1 MTEGSESLMVRE
13 SLTRLV
19 FGTAIAALFFVNA
32 FPVVAQ
38 EGQPDPQAAQLNEVL
53 KDWHQKSLQVKR
65 LEGEHV
71 RIIYDYVFSV
81 ATRAK
86 GRFYYEAPD
95 KGRIDL
101 VPDPKGKG
109 EKFEKVNPNTNKKVV
124 LTAQPDQPER
134 WICDGQQVLVI
145 DETQKVAQQFPL
157 PPNARGNNIMDGP
170 LPFLFGMPPA
180 KAKQRY
186 TMKLLQMNAKE
197 IDIIVYPRWKQDSAN
212 YKWAR
217 IRIER
222 ETMLPM
228 AVQMLDPAGS
238 RETVYTF
245 PRVVK
250 NPKKG
255 LLPNFFPWKEK
266 DVFKPD
272 LSDYDIQAAEEIP
285 DELAEKKPATVPAD
299 RRLVPSVIGF
309 DFKEAKSILQKS
321 GFTVKM
327 LRGEPAQR
335 NELTYRVQKQTP
347 VPKTAADNGTV
358 VALTLFMPAIQ
369 QTSGEVSPAQT
380 KPSSAGTSPVA
391 RPVTLPKVVGTH
403 WKIAE
408 KTLKA
413 SGLVIKFRQG
423 RVATSAGD
431 IFKVYSQ
438 QPAAGSKVNAG
449 DPVILTLFISPE
461 QAKKKDKK

>member
-1 MTEGSESLMVRE
+1 MVRE
-13 SLTRLV
+13 FLARLV
-19 FGTAIAALFFVNA
+19 FGTAMTALFLVSVPLVHA
-32 FPVVAQ
+32 EGETDQSDPRVAQ
-38 EGQPDPQAAQLNEVL
+38 QAAQLNQILVE
-53 KDWHQKSLQVKR
+53 WHKKSLDVKR

-71 RIIYDYVFSV
+71 RIIYDYVFGV
-81 ATRAK
+81 ATRAE

-145 DETQKVAQQFPL
+145 DEVQKVAQQYPI
-157 PPNARGNNIMDGP
+157 PAAARGANIMDGP

-186 TMKLLQMNAKE
+186 TMKLLQLNAQD
-197 IDIIVYPRWKQDSAN
+197 IDILVYPRLKQDSAN

-222 ETMLPM
+222 ATMLPM

-245 PRVVK
+245 PRVEK

-255 LLPNFFPWKEK
+255 ILPSFFPWKEK

-272 LSDYDIQAAEEIP
+272 LSKYDIQAAEVDP
-285 DELAEKKPATVPAD
+285 DQIVERQPVTVPAG
-299 RRLVPSVIGF
+299 RQLVPSVVGF
-309 DFKEAKSILQKS
+309 DFKQAEAILKKS
-321 GFTVKM
+321 GYTVKM
-327 LRGEPAQR
+327 LRGQPATR
-335 NELTYRVQKQTP
+335 SELTYRVQKQTP
-347 VPKTAADNGTV
+347 EPKTAVASGSV

-369 QTSGEVSPAQT
+369 QTGSEARNSATGAGSG
-380 KPSSAGTSPVA
+380 VA
-391 RPVTLPKVVGTH
+391 RSVTLPKVVGAH
-403 WKIAE
+403 WKDAE
-408 KTLKA
+408 KVLKA
-413 SGLVIKFRQG
+413 AGVAIKFRQG
-423 RVATSAGD
+423 RVAADSSD
-431 IFKVYSQ
+431 IFKVYDQ
-438 QPAAGSKVNAG
+438 TPAAGSKVKAG
-449 DPVILTLFISPE
+449 DAVILTLFISPE
-461 QAKKKDKK
+461 LAKKGKASNGN

>member
-1 MTEGSESLMVRE
+1 MVRE

-19 FGTAIAALFFVNA
+19 FGTAITALFFLNTSPA
-32 FPVVAQ
+32 SAQ
-38 EGQPDPQAAQLNEVL
+38 EEKPNPQAAQLDQVL
-53 KDWHQKSLQVKR
+53 KDWHEKSVAIKR

-71 RIIYDYVFSV
+71 RIIYDFVFGV

-86 GRFYYEAPD
+86 GSFYYEAPD

-101 VPDPKGKG
+101 VPDPTGKG
-109 EKFEKVNPNTNKKVV
+109 QKFGKINPNTNKKVT

-145 DETQKVAQQFPL
+145 DEVQKVAQQFPL
-157 PPNARGNNIMDGP
+157 PANARGNNIMDGP
-170 LPFLFGMPPA
+170 LPFLFGMPPE

-186 TMKLLQMNAKE
+186 TMKLLQANAKQ

-245 PRVVK
+245 PKIVK
-250 NPKKG
+250 NPKQG
-255 LLPNFFPWKEK
+255 ILPGFFPWKEK

-272 LSDYDIQAAEEIP
+272 LSKYDIQAAEVIP
-285 DELAEKKPATVPAD
+285 EELTEKKPATVPNG

-309 DFKEAKSILQKS
+309 DFKQAQSLLQKS
-321 GFTVKM
+321 GYTVKM
-327 LRGEPAQR
+327 LRGEPAKR
-335 NELTYRVQKQTP
+335 SELTYRVQKQTP
-347 VPKTAADNGTV
+347 APKTAVENGSV

-369 QTSGEVSPAQT
+369 QTGGKVAPVKATPTSM
-380 KPSSAGTSPVA
+380 KGTPVT
-391 RPVTLPKVVGTH
+391 RPVTIPKVIGAH
-403 WKIAE
+403 WKDAE

-413 SGLVIKFRQG
+413 AGLVIKFRQG
-423 RVATSAGD
+423 RAATNSD
-431 IFKVYSQ
+431 NIFKVYDQ
-438 QPAAGSKVNAG
+438 QPVAGSPLNAG
-449 DPVILTLFISPE
+449 DSVILTLFISPE
-461 QAKKKDKK
+461 LSAKNSKK

>member
-1 MTEGSESLMVRE
+1 MARE

-32 FPVVAQ
+32 LPVAAQ
-38 EGQPDPQAAQLNEVL
+38 EAQPNPQAVQLNQVL
-53 KDWHQKSLQVKR
+53 KDWHQKSVQIKR

-71 RIIYDYVFSV
+71 RIIYDFVFGV

-109 EKFEKVNPNTNKKVV
+109 LKFDKINPNTNKKVT

-134 WICDGQQVLVI
+134 WICDGKQVLVI
-145 DETQKVAQQFPL
+145 DEVQKVAQQFPL
-157 PPNARGNNIMDGP
+157 PANVRGNNIMDGP
-170 LPFLFGMPPA
+170 LPFLFGMPPE

-222 ETMLPM
+222 ATMLPM

-245 PRVVK
+245 PRISK
-250 NPKKG
+250 NPEKG
-255 LLPNFFPWKEK
+255 LLQKILPWKDK
-266 DVFKPD
+266 DPFKPD
-272 LSDYDIQAAEEIP
+272 LSKYDIQAAEVIP
-285 DELAEKKPATVPAD
+285 DELAEKKPVTVPNG

-309 DFKEAKSILQKS
+309 DFNQAKAILQKS
-321 GFTVKM
+321 GYTVKM
-327 LRGEPAQR
+327 LRGEPAKR

-347 VPKTAADNGTV
+347 APKTAVENGSV
-358 VALTLFMPAIQ
+358 VALTLYMPAIQ
-369 QTSGEVSPAQT
+369 QTGGETPHAQA
-380 KPSSAGTSPVA
+380 KPTSTGASPVA
-391 RPVTLPKVVGTH
+391 RPVAVPKVVGAH
-403 WKIAE
+403 WKDAE
-408 KTLKA
+408 KALKA
-413 SGLVIKFRQG
+413 AGLIIKFRQG
-423 RVATSAGD
+423 RVAANSGD
-431 IFKVYSQ
+431 IFKVYHQ
-438 QPAAGSKVNAG
+438 QPAAGSKSKTG
-449 DPVILTLFISPE
+449 DAVILTVFISQE
-461 QAKKKDKK
+461 LADKKNQKK